1 MIIDGTDGD
10 YKTNYL
16 DKVEIIQNI
25 TQATPSDE
33 KKYYD
38 LKTAFEEVNDGDTL
52 QMIANYSNLPED
64 LTAVNNNNNI
74 TLDLND
80 KFIRQSNN
88 LLLTNNGTLNITD
101 NSQNKTGIIIAVTG
115 SKVIDNYGTLLFN
128 GGKIST
134 STVRLIIKNNTGST
148 LTVRDEAQIYTSN
161 SSTLVNNEGTVNIY
175 NGAYLRNV
183 SGTGSHFRGT
193 NDGVPMI
200 INKDTLNIIDFNNDD
215 NENTSSSYTAPK
227 LNNAGENLGELNPW
241 FEFGYY
247 DSIIRNESGAT
258 TTIYG
263 GIFNNGSTTSPDYGK
278 MLHNFG
284 NVNIKNLDSYAFL
297 IGYNNGTL
305 NIEDSVFH
313 NFAAGALISTSGTL
327 NIKNTSINFYQ
338 NDFVSS
344 FGNNTY
350 VMRIGNA
357 TLDNVTM
364 TGGQHTN
371 NGDYPLRL
379 VTITGTSEIK
389 NSSINCIAESYV
401 LSNESTL
408 KITDT
413 PINIDKVLING
424 GRLTLENSNVIVTN
438 DTGIS
443 NSGTLTLDNSN
454 VTVTN
459 GTGISN
465 SGTVN
470 LTSGI
475 SVTTTSG
482 NGISTSG
489 TLNVPVGVTI
499 TTQNGRG
506 INISGG
512 TTTIGEIGGVPDQT
526 SPYIEGSTYGI
537 YKSDLDA
544 TLNFYD
550 GLIVG
555 GSGPNAIYGGV
566 SDVEGGYETEDN
578 IDANDNKHHEYLVVS
593 ANSVAV
599 ATVGTYT
606 FSANNFI
613 SPSRA
618 LQNAIN
624 FAIGDG
630 TNVRRV
636 TLVTNVDLTNDEF
649 SLTATNP
656 ITINLNGNTITSDS
670 IYTIDSNITLNNSF
684 GGNISRILANIMSP
698 ETKNIVIYE
707 MSDGSNLDSLKTYKL
722 YKDDKL
728 VSLFKEELGRYSYYG
743 KNEELVPIKGRLYI
757 DNLSKGSYRLVSND
771 NKYIEFSIDDEGHI
785 SGNVVENFTDPNK
798 VNPRSVSKA
807 ELVLS
812 HQTGFAKHYYLLAII
827 PITLVLVMLLIFIR
841 KNKERNI

>member
-1 MIIDGTDGD
+1 
-10 YKTNYL
+10 
-16 DKVEIIQNI
+16 
-25 TQATPSDE
+25 
-33 KKYYD
+33 
-38 LKTAFEEVNDGDTL
+38 
-52 QMIANYSNLPED
+52 
-64 LTAVNNNNNI
+64 
-74 TLDLND
+74 
-80 KFIRQSNN
+80 
-88 LLLTNNGTLNITD
+88 
-101 NSQNKTGIIIAVTG
+101 
-115 SKVIDNYGTLLFN
+115 
-128 GGKIST
+128 
-134 STVRLIIKNNTGST
+134 
-148 LTVRDEAQIYTSN
+148 
-161 SSTLVNNEGTVNIY
+161 
-175 NGAYLRNV
+175 
-183 SGTGSHFRGT
+183 
-193 NDGVPMI
+193 MI

-215 NENTSSSYTAPK
+215 DENTSSSYTAPK
-227 LNNAGENLGELNPW
+227 LNNAGESLGQFNVW

-278 MLHNFG
+278 MLHNFVT
-284 NVNIKNLDSYAFL
+284 VNIKNLDSYAFL

-313 NFAAGALISTSGTL
+313 NSAAGALISTSGTL

-338 NDFVSS
+338 KDFVDS
-344 FGNNTY
+344 FVANTY

-364 TGGQHTN
+364 TGGQHTD

-379 VTITGTSEIK
+379 VTITGPSEIK

-413 PINIDKVLING
+413 PINMDKALVNG
-424 GRLTLENSNVIVTN
+424 GRLTLENSNVTVTN

-537 YKSDLDA
+537 YKSDLNA

-550 GLIVG
+550 GLIIG
-555 GSGPNAIYGGV
+555 ESGPNAIYGGV
-566 SDVEGGYETEDN
+566 SDVEGGYETEDVV
-578 IDANDNKHHEYLVVS
+578 DANDNKHHEYLVVS

-649 SLTATNP
+649 SLTAINP

-670 IYTIDSNITLNNSF
+670 TYTIDSNITLNNSI

-707 MSDGSNLDSLKTYKL
+707 MSDGSRLDSTNTYLL
-722 YKDDKL
+722 YKDNEL
-728 VSLFKEELGRYSYYG
+728 VGLEKEEYGKYSYKG
-743 KNEELVPIKGRLYI
+743 NNNILSPIKGRLYI
-757 DNLSKGSYRLVSND
+757 NDLPKGSYRLLSSD
-771 NKYIEFSIDDEGHI
+771 NKSIEFSIDEDGNI
-785 SGNVVENFTDPNK
+785 NGNVAENTK
-798 VNPRSVSKA
+798 VSPASTSVAKA
-807 ELVLS
+807 ELIFMI
-812 HQTGFAKHYYLLAII
+812 QTGFKKHIYWVVTI
-827 PITLVLVMLLIFIR
+827 PVILVLFLLMKLSKR
-841 KNKERNI
+841 RETV